1 VVSADSTVINN
12 DIYKSKNQ
20 NRKKLEKKQNREK
33 LGFGFGNEIEK
44 KN

>member
-33 LGFGFGNEIEK
+33 LGFRFGNEIEK